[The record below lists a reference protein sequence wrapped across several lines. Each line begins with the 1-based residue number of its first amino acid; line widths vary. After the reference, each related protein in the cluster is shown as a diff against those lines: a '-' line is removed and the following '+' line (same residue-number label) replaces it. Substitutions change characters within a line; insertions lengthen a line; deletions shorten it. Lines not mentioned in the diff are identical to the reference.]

1 MSVVNTVVNSVK
13 EQDRERALVNC
24 FATWDGSAV
33 DQSVLIDGIF
43 ARYRAMGRPIT
54 GLNFRR
60 VDLTSVV
67 VRAKDEAGDE
77 FTVLSIG
84 VYGHGQSGDI
94 PHGNKWLHLSTA
106 HSKYFHAHELEVLA
120 VYLIENLYH

>member
-1 MSVVNTVVNSVK
+1 MSVVNTVVAGVK
-13 EQDRERALVNC
+13 EQDRVRALVNC
-24 FATWDGSAV
+24 FATWDGSDV
-33 DQSVLIDGIF
+33 DQSVLTDGIF
-43 ARYRAMGRPIT
+43 ARYRAMGKPIV

-67 VRAKDEAGDE
+67 VRARDEAGDE
-77 FTVLSIG
+77 FTIMSIG
-84 VYGHGQSGDI
+84 VYDHSQPGDI
-94 PHGNKWLHLSTA
+94 AYGNKWLHLSAA